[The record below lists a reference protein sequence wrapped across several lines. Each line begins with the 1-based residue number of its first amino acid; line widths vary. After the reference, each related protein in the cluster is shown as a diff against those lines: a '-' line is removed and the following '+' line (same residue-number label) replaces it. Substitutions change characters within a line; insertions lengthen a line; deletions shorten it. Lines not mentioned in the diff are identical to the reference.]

1 MHSFTPNKHI
11 LAIATYFSL
20 LPLVFFLPKLLNPY
34 LPENELARLM
44 VLLAIIVPIT
54 SYLILP
60 NVVKGLRHLKSRNL
74 VEK

>member
-11 LAIATYFSL
+11 LATATYFSL

-44 VLLAIIVPIT
+44 VLLAIIVPTT

-60 NVVKGLRHLKSRNL
+60 NVVKGLRHLKSRKL
-74 VEK
+74 VK

>member
-1 MHSFTPNKHI
+1 MLTFIPNKHL
-11 LAIATYFSL
+11 LAIATYLSL

-44 VLLAIIVPIT
+44 LLLAIIVPIV
-54 SYLILP
+54 SYIILP
-60 NVVKGLRHLKSRNL
+60 SVVKALKYLKSRNL

>member
-1 MHSFTPNKHI
+1 MHTFTPNKHI

-20 LPLVFFLPKLLNPY
+20 LPLGYFLPKLLAPY
-34 LPENELARLM
+34 LPESELPRLM

-60 NVVKGLRHLKSRNL
+60 SVVRGLRHLKS
-74 VEK
+74 